1 MKSYFCEGF
10 LQQPAH
16 KVNISRSPRSKH
28 TLKSYSKCAL
38 CYSRARL
45 RAVVNVVETNNS
57 LNLPQNSDVDYPQ
70 LLNFKNEEPMAD
82 VMLSIE
88 DVDPPNIEILDDE
101 ASNYGDSEIDNQTLL
116 DPPPLVPFC
125 LTSGEQEPGQEQPGQ
140 RQDEPE
146 DRSNEGSV
154 ACVLFALLNVV
165 GLWEGCLC
173 ICVCVLSACVIAC
186 AMCMCMLYPCLCPC
200 VYVCVRVCM

>member
-1 MKSYFCEGF
+1 MTRKWSLKVEYILSLSNLSFSARETPPRSGFGRAAEKATPRASRWFERLLPRRMKSYFCEGF

-101 ASNYGDSEIDNQTLL
+101 ASNDGDSEIDNQTLL
-116 DPPPLVPFC
+116 DPPPRTL
-125 LTSGEQEPGQEQPGQ
+125 
-140 RQDEPE
+140 
-146 DRSNEGSV
+146 
-154 ACVLFALLNVV
+154 LFNFRRA
-165 GLWEGCLC
+165 GARTRTTRPKAG
-173 ICVCVLSACVIAC
+173 
-186 AMCMCMLYPCLCPC
+186 
-200 VYVCVRVCM
+200 RT

>member
-1 MKSYFCEGF
+1 MDLGGQRKKQRRALAGGLRDYCQRRMKSYFCEGF

-101 ASNYGDSEIDNQTLL
+101 ASNDGDSEIDNQTLL
-116 DPPPLVPFC
+116 DPPPRTL
-125 LTSGEQEPGQEQPGQ
+125 
-140 RQDEPE
+140 
-146 DRSNEGSV
+146 
-154 ACVLFALLNVV
+154 LFNFRRA
-165 GLWEGCLC
+165 GARTRTTRPKAG
-173 ICVCVLSACVIAC
+173 
-186 AMCMCMLYPCLCPC
+186 
-200 VYVCVRVCM
+200 RT